1 MKEIAKDRVNLFRNP
16 PHPGERVQKNMGETS
31 WSVTEKTALLGCEH
45 ENLSRLLNG
54 KAGVRGLGKCI

>member
-1 MKEIAKDRVNLFRNP
+1 
-16 PHPGERVQKNMGETS
+16 MGETS